1 MERQHH
7 RHAALFGGAHDGRA
21 EEQQRIVDVDSVDVL
36 LFYDI
41 PHVAGGSAVPDG
53 AKGQQCLSRAVG
65 GLLIA
70 ALIDDDGVAVL
81 LQQGALR
88 GKDGVLAARAAGNDS
103 VSAEFSRSRLLLQTI
118 NLL

>member
-7 RHAALFGGAHDGRA
+7 RHAAFFGGAHDGRA
-21 EEQQRIVDVDSVDVL
+21 EEQQRVVDVDGVDVL

-41 PHVAGGSAVPDG
+41 PHVAGGPAVPDG
-53 AKGQQCLSRAVG
+53 AKGQQRLSYAVG
-65 GLLIA
+65 SLLIA

-81 LQQGALR
+81 LQQ
-88 GKDGVLAARAAGNDS
+88 AAGTDS